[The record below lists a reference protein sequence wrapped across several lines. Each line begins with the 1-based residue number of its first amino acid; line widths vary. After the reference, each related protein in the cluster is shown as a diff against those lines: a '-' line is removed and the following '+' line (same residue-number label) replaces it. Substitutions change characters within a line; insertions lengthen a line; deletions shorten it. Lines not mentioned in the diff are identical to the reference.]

1 MFMNVTLD
9 NIIFSIQKA
18 GGISVVWYEHVKR
31 LLQDPNFKPQFIEY
45 ANALNNV
52 FRKELPISNEDIIN
66 KWSVALK
73 YWKYLDIYGNGS
85 EPYIFHS
92 SVYRIDHNKSAL
104 NVVTVHDFAYE
115 RYVKGY
121 RQVINSFSKFGSIRK
136 ADAVICISESTKRDL
151 LTYVPGVDESKI
163 KIVYNGVGSDYFPM
177 TQIQHTIDIPFDDKE
192 FVLFVGNRR
201 DYKNFKAALVTCKEL
216 GLPLVIAGG
225 EVFTENE
232 TAELN
237 SYLPQSRYY
246 ITGKIS
252 NSELNEL
259 YNRAGV
265 LLYPSQFE
273 GFGIPVLEAQR
284 AGCPVVCLSLSSIP
298 EVMGISDY
306 CLIDT
311 SFDSI
316 TDAVRILFNDSD
328 SRNKEIERGFTNA
341 ARFSWDK
348 TYQGTTEVYKTLL

>member
-1 MFMNVTLD
+1 MMKITLD

-18 GGISVVWYEHVKR
+18 GGISVVWYEHIKR
-31 LLQDPNFKPQFIEY
+31 LLQDPDFDPKFIEY
-45 ANALNNV
+45 ANAFNNV
-52 FRKELPISNEDIIN
+52 FRKELPIAEDQIDN

-73 YWKYLDIYGNGS
+73 YWKYLDLWGSGS

-92 SVYRIDHNKSAL
+92 SVYRIDHNRHVR

-121 RQVINSFSKFGSIRK
+121 RQVVNSFSKFGSIRK
-136 ADAVICISESTKRDL
+136 ADAVICISESTKKDL

-163 KIVYNGVGSDYFPM
+163 MIVYNGVGSDYYVMDKP
-177 TQIQHTIDIPFDDKE
+177 QHSISIPFEDKE

-201 DYKNFKAALVTCKEL
+201 DYKNFKAALVCCKEL
-216 GLPLVIAGG
+216 KLPLVIAGG
-225 EVFTENE
+225 EVFSDTE
-232 TAELN
+232 TAELK
-237 SYLPQSRYY
+237 SFLSESRYF

-252 NSELNEL
+252 NKELNEL

-273 GFGIPVLEAQR
+273 GFGIPVLEAQK

-298 EVMGISDY
+298 EVMGESDF
-306 CLIDT
+306 CLTDT
-311 SFDSI
+311 SFGNI
-316 TDAVRILFNDSD
+316 TDAVKTLFYDNIV
-328 SRNKEIERGFTNA
+328 RKQEVERGLINSK
-341 ARFSWDK
+341 RFSWNK
-348 TYQGTTEVYKTLL
+348 TYRGITNIYKKLI